1 MSFQD
6 DIQGKNTVLY
16 PVVIFETSATAAGD
30 VQISTKPVTIV
41 SRTFDPLLISS
52 PSINESIDLEDR

>member
-52 PSINESIDLEDR
+52 PSIN